1 MRQRLRAAAPA
12 ALVLLSLTLG
22 AAEPAA
28 GASADGRVS
37 GSPNAETIARSAAG
51 SQYDVDADTLVTAA
65 EPLRYCVVCH
75 GVELRGNPAVDAPN
89 LSGLPAWYID
99 RQMRGFRQGLRGAHA
114 DDVNGM
120 EMRPQAA
127 VLSDDELSRAVSFAA
142 TVPQRAAPPTV
153 DGDKSRGETLYRS
166 CAACHGADGEG
177 LEAMQS
183 PPLAGQSDWYLV
195 TQLQHFRAGVRGAS
209 ASDAQGALMRTA
221 AQTLTD
227 DQAIRDVVAYI
238 NTLPAH

>member
-1 MRQRLRAAAPA
+1 MALLMVTLSAASGQPVMA
-12 ALVLLSLTLG
+12 
-22 AAEPAA
+22 
-28 GASADGRVS
+28 ASADGPVS
-37 GSPNAETIARSAAG
+37 GNLNAETIARSAAG
-51 SQYDVDADTLVTAA
+51 SSYDVNADTLVTAA

-89 LSGLPAWYID
+89 LSGLPAWYLE
-99 RQMRGFRQGLRGAHA
+99 RQMQGFRQGLRGSHA
-114 DDVNGM
+114 ADVNGM

-127 VLSDDELSRAVSFAA
+127 VLNDEELARAVSFAA
-142 TVPQRAAPPTV
+142 SVPQRAAPHTV
-153 DGDKSRGETLYRS
+153 DGDPARGETLYLP

-177 LEAMQS
+177 LEALQS

-209 ASDAQGALMRTA
+209 PSDTQGDLMRTA
-221 AQTLTD
+221 ALSLAD
-227 DQAIRDVVAYI
+227 EQAIRDVVAYI